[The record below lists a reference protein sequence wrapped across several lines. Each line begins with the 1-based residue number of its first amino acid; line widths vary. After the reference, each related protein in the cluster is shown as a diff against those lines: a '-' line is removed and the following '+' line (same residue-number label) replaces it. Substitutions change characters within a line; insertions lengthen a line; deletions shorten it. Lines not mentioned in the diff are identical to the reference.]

1 MEICCESV
9 SDRGG
14 NEDFSPQGRKGPLSL
29 PGGAK
34 LAKTRAM
41 QSQWNDETAKATIQ
55 THGAEGVN
63 EDIALR
69 VYTTRLIG
77 REPLL
82 VLHGG
87 GNTSV
92 KTKATDDLGRE
103 HEVIA
108 VKGSGADMADMEP
121 WGLPEVK
128 LAPLRE
134 MRALEELSDEAMVN
148 MQRLNLLDASA
159 PNPSVETLLHAF
171 LPHKFVDHTHA
182 AAVLSLVDQPD
193 GEALAREVY
202 DGRMGI
208 VPYIAPGFGL
218 AKAAAEVFDEKPDVE
233 GLILHK
239 HGIFTFG
246 ETAREAYERMIE
258 MVSLAES
265 RLRQG
270 RPVVFPKGDIASRLE
285 TAAEI
290 APILRGACAIRKEG
304 VEPIR
309 FVAELRTGPE
319 ILDYV
324 NGAELTSY
332 SQRGVVT
339 PDHII
344 RTKNKPLVV
353 PAPEAGK
360 LDDFAGAV
368 KAAVASFIADY
379 DVYFERENA
388 AAGGTKTKL
397 DAMPRVVLVPG
408 VGLFGLGRTAKD
420 ASIAGDLAENTVK
433 VVTDAEG
440 IGRYDPLPESDLF
453 ALEYWSL
460 EQAKLKG
467 QVAKP
472 LTGQVA
478 LVTGAGAIGAATAR
492 ALAGDGAAVALLDI
506 DGEAARK
513 AAAAVKG
520 LGMACDVTKPDQ
532 VARAFAAICDR
543 FGGVDILVSNAGAAW
558 QGRIGEVSDET
569 LRKSFEL
576 NFFAH
581 QTVAREA
588 VRIMLKQ
595 DTGGVLLFNISK
607 QAVNPGQNF
616 GPYGLPKA
624 ATMLLMRQYA
634 LDYGADGIRSNGVN
648 ADRVRSG
655 LLTDEM
661 IAARSKARGLSEADY
676 MSGNLL
682 HAEVMADD
690 VGQAFLALAKARKT
704 TGHVETVDGGNIAAA
719 LR

>member
-1 MEICCESV
+1 MV
-9 SDRGG
+9 AAYDA
-14 NEDFSPQGRKGPLSL
+14 KGVGP
-29 PGGAK
+29 
-34 LAKTRAM
+34 
-41 QSQWNDETAKATIQ
+41 
-55 THGAEGVN
+55 
-63 EDIALR
+63 DIALR
-69 VYTTRLIG
+69 VYTTRLLG
-77 REPLL
+77 RDPLL

-92 KTKATDDLGRE
+92 KTRGRDDLGVD

-108 VKGSGADMADMEP
+108 VKGSGADMADIEP
-121 WGLPEVK
+121 WGLPAVK
-128 LAPLRE
+128 LGPLRE
-134 MRALEELSDEAMVN
+134 LRTLEALSDEAMVN
-148 MQRLNLLDASA
+148 VQRLNLLDSTA

-182 AAVLSLVDQPD
+182 ASVLALVDQPD

-218 AKAAAEVFDEKPDVE
+218 AKAAAEVFEADPRVE
-233 GLILHK
+233 GFILHK

-246 ETAREAYERMIE
+246 ESAREAYERMIE

-265 RLRQG
+265 RLRKG
-270 RPVVFPKGDIASRLE
+270 RPIVFAARQIASAVAS
-285 TAAEI
+285 AAEI
-290 APILRGACAIRKEG
+290 SPLIRGACAICKEG
-304 VEPIR
+304 EEPIR
-309 FVAELRTGPE
+309 FITDFRTAPE

-324 NGAELTSY
+324 NGVELASY

-353 PAPEAGK
+353 PPPEAGK
-360 LDDFAGAV
+360 LDEFA
-368 KAAVASFIADY
+368 KALREGVAKFVAEY
-379 DVYFERENA
+379 DGYFARENA
-388 AAGGTKTKL
+388 AVGNTKTKL
-397 DAMPRVVLVPG
+397 DSAPRVVLVPG

-420 ASIAGDLAENTVK
+420 AGMAADLAENTVK
-433 VVTDAEG
+433 VVTDAEAV
-440 IGRYDPLPESDLF
+440 GRYEPLPESDLF

-467 QVAKP
+467 AVVKP

-478 LVTGAGAIGAATAR
+478 LVTGAGAIGAATAK
-492 ALAGDGAAVALLDI
+492 ALAAQGAAVAIVDI
-506 DGEAARK
+506 DGEAPNK
-513 AAAAVKG
+513 ATAAIKG
-520 LGMACDVTKPDQ
+520 LGIECDVTKPEQ
-532 VARAFAAICDR
+532 VRAAFALVCER

-558 QGRIGEVSDET
+558 QGRIGEVSDEL

-581 QTVAREA
+581 QTVAQEA
-588 VRIMLKQ
+588 VRIMLRQ
-595 DTGGVLLFNISK
+595 GTGGVLLFNISK
-607 QAVNPGQNF
+607 QAVNPGANF

-655 LLTDEM
+655 LLTDAM
-661 IAARSKARGLSEADY
+661 IAARAKARGLSEAEY
-676 MSGNLL
+676 MAGNLL
-682 HAEVMADD
+682 NREVLAED
-690 VGQAFLALAKARKT
+690 VAQAFVQLALARKT
-704 TGHVETVDGGNIAAA
+704 TGHIETVDGGNIAAA

>member
-1 MEICCESV
+1 M
-9 SDRGG
+9 
-14 NEDFSPQGRKGPLSL
+14 K
-29 PGGAK
+29 
-34 LAKTRAM
+34 
-41 QSQWNDETAKATIQ
+41 SQWNDNIARETVEAYSAD
-55 THGAEGVN
+55 GVG
-63 EDIALR
+63 EEVALR
-69 VYTTRLIG
+69 VYTTRLLG
-77 REPLL
+77 RDPLL

-92 KTKATDDLGRE
+92 KTRATDDLGQER
-103 HEVIA
+103 EVIC
-108 VKGSGADMADMEP
+108 VKGSGADMADIEP
-121 WGLPEVK
+121 WGLPAVK
-128 LAPLRE
+128 LGPLRAL
-134 MRALEELSDEAMVN
+134 RALDALSDEAMVN
-148 MQRLNLLDASA
+148 VQRLNLLDASA

-193 GEALAREVY
+193 GEALAAEVY
-202 DGRMGI
+202 DGRIGI

-218 AKAAAEVFDEKPDVE
+218 AKEAAEVFERKPDVE

-265 RLRQG
+265 RLPQV
-270 RPVVFPKGDIASRLE
+270 RPIVFPARKIEAATAE
-285 TAAEI
+285 AAEI
-290 APILRGACAIRKEG
+290 APIIRGACAIRRDNA
-304 VEPIR
+304 EPVR
-309 FVAELRTGPE
+309 FIAELRTGPE
-319 ILDYV
+319 ILSYV
-324 NGAELTSY
+324 NGDELASY

-353 PAPEAGK
+353 PPPHAGG
-360 LDDFAGAV
+360 LDDFADAV
-368 KAAVASFIADY
+368 RAGVAKFTADY
-379 DVYFERENA
+379 DAYFARENE
-388 AAGGTKTKL
+388 AAGNTKTKL

-408 VGLFGLGRTAKD
+408 IGLFGLGRTAKD
-420 ASIAGDLAENTVK
+420 ASMAADLAENTVR
-433 VVTDAEG
+433 VVTDAEA
-440 IGRYDPLPESDLF
+440 IGKYEPLPDSDLF

-467 QVAKP
+467 AVVKP

-478 LVTGAGAIGAATAR
+478 VVTGAGAIGAVTAK
-492 ALAGDGAAVALLDI
+492 ALAAEGAAVAILDI
-506 DGEAARK
+506 DGATAKKVAGEI
-513 AAAAVKG
+513 KG
-520 LGMACDVTKPDQ
+520 LGLECDVTKPEQ
-532 VARAFAAICDR
+532 VRAAFEAVCER

-595 DTGGVLLFNISK
+595 GTGGALLFNLSK
-607 QAVNPGQNF
+607 QAVNPGANF

-648 ADRVRSG
+648 ADRIRSG
-655 LLTDEM
+655 LLTDAM
-661 IAARSKARGLSEADY
+661 IAARAKARGVSEADY
-676 MSGNLL
+676 MAGNLL
-682 HAEVMADD
+682 QAEVLAED
-690 VGQAFLALAKARKT
+690 VAQAFVALAKARKT
-704 TGHVETVDGGNIAAA
+704 TGHIETVDGGNIAAA

>member
-1 MEICCESV
+1 M
-9 SDRGG
+9 
-14 NEDFSPQGRKGPLSL
+14 K
-29 PGGAK
+29 
-34 LAKTRAM
+34 
-41 QSQWNDETAKATIQ
+41 SQWSDTAAREAVEAYAAK
-55 THGAEGVN
+55 GVGP
-63 EDIALR
+63 DIALR
-69 VYTTRLIG
+69 VYTTRLLG
-77 REPLL
+77 HDPLL

-92 KTKATDDLGRE
+92 KTKARDDLGEE

-108 VKGSGADMADMEP
+108 VKGSGADMADIEP
-121 WGLPEVK
+121 WGLPAVK
-128 LAPLRE
+128 LGPLRKL
-134 MRALEELSDEAMVN
+134 RALEALSDEAMVN
-148 MQRLNLLDASA
+148 VQRLNLLDSAA

-193 GEALAREVY
+193 GAALAREVY

-218 AKAAAEVFDEKPDVE
+218 AKVAAQVFEEKPDVE

-246 ETAREAYERMIE
+246 KDAREAYERMIE

-270 RPVVFPKGDIASRLE
+270 RPTVFPARQIAGAAA

-290 APILRGACAIRKEG
+290 APIIRGACAIRKENA
-304 VEPIR
+304 EPTR
-309 FVAELRTGPE
+309 FIADFRTAPE
-319 ILDYV
+319 ILSYV
-324 NGAELTSY
+324 NGAELSSY

-344 RTKNKPLVV
+344 RTKNRPLIV
-353 PAPEAGK
+353 PPPKADQ
-360 LDDFAGAV
+360 LDAFAGAV
-368 KAAVASFIADY
+368 RKAVTKFIADY
-379 DVYFERENA
+379 ESYFARENA
-388 AAGGTKTKL
+388 NVGGTKTKL
-397 DAMPRVVLVPG
+397 DSSPRVVLVPG

-420 ASIAGDLAENTVK
+420 AAIAADLAENTVK
-433 VVTDAEG
+433 VVTDAEA
-440 IGRYDPLPESDLF
+440 IGRYEPLPESDLF

-467 QVAKP
+467 AVAKP
-472 LTGQVA
+472 LTGQIAV
-478 LVTGAGAIGAATAR
+478 VTGAGAIGAATAK
-492 ALAGDGAAVALLDI
+492 ALAADGAAVAVLDI
-506 DGEAARK
+506 DGEAAHK
-513 AAAAVKG
+513 AAAAIKG
-520 LGMACDVTKPDQ
+520 LGFACDVTKPER
-532 VARAFAAICDR
+532 VKAVFASVCEH

-558 QGRIGEVSDET
+558 QGRIGDVSDAL
-569 LRKSFEL
+569 LRQSFEL

-581 QTVAREA
+581 QTVAQEA

-595 DTGGVLLFNISK
+595 GTGGVLLFNLSK
-607 QAVNPGQNF
+607 QAVNPGANF

-655 LLTDEM
+655 LLTDAM
-661 IAARSKARGLSEADY
+661 IRDRAKARGLSEADY

-682 HAEVMADD
+682 HREVTAAD
-690 VGQAFLALAKARKT
+690 VAQAFVALAKAAKT
-704 TGHVETVDGGNIAAA
+704 TGHIETVDGGNIAAA

>member
-1 MEICCESV
+1 MGI
-9 SDRGG
+9 
-14 NEDFSPQGRKGPLSL
+14 
-29 PGGAK
+29 PGLQQKTISAR
-34 LAKTRAM
+34 TRAM
-41 QSQWNDETAKATIQ
+41 KSQWNDAAAQEVVAAYAAK
-55 THGAEGVN
+55 GVGP
-63 EDIALR
+63 DIALR
-69 VYTTRLIG
+69 VYTTRLLG
-77 REPLL
+77 RDPLL

-92 KTKATDDLGRE
+92 KTRARDDLGVE

-108 VKGSGADMADMEP
+108 VKGSGADMADIEP
-121 WGLPEVK
+121 WGLPAVK
-128 LAPLRE
+128 LGPLRQL
-134 MRALEELSDEAMVN
+134 RALDALSDEAMVN
-148 MQRLNLLDASA
+148 VQRLNLLDSSA

-218 AKAAAEVFDEKPDVE
+218 AKEAAEVFEEKTYVE

-270 RPVVFPKGDIASRLE
+270 RPIVFPARKLASA
-285 TAAEI
+285 TAQASEI
-290 APILRGACAIRKEG
+290 APIIRGACAIKQHG
-304 VEPIR
+304 KEPIR
-309 FVAELRTGPE
+309 FIADFRTGPE
-319 ILDYV
+319 ILAYV
-324 NGAELTSY
+324 NGEELASY

-344 RTKNKPLVV
+344 RTKNKPLVL
-353 PAPEAGK
+353 PQPEAGK
-360 LDDFAGAV
+360 LDEFAYAARV
-368 KAAVASFIADY
+368 AVAKFVADY
-379 DVYFERENA
+379 DAYFARENEA
-388 AAGGTKTKL
+388 TGNTKTKL
-397 DAMPRVVLVPG
+397 DASPRVVLVPG

-420 ASIAGDLAENTVK
+420 ASIAADLAENTVK
-433 VVTDAEG
+433 VVTDAEA
-440 IGRYDPLPESDLF
+440 IGRYEPLPESDLF

-467 QVAKP
+467 AVVKP

-478 LVTGAGAIGAATAR
+478 FVTGAGAIGATTAR
-492 ALAGDGAAVALLDI
+492 ALAAEGAAIAILDI
-506 DGEAARK
+506 DGEAAIK
-513 AAAAVKG
+513 AAAEVKG
-520 LGMACDVTKPDQ
+520 LGMQCDVTKPEQ
-532 VARAFAAICDR
+532 VRAAFAATCER
-543 FGGVDILVSNAGAAW
+543 FGSVDIVVSNAGAAW
-558 QGRIGEVSDET
+558 QGRIGDVSDEL
-569 LRKSFEL
+569 LRKTFEL

-581 QTVAREA
+581 QTVAQEA

-595 DTGGVLLFNISK
+595 GTGGALLFNLSK
-607 QAVNPGQNF
+607 QAVNPGANF

-634 LDYGADGIRSNGVN
+634 VDYGADGIRSNGVN
-648 ADRVRSG
+648 ADRIRSG
-655 LLTDEM
+655 LLTDAM
-661 IAARSKARGLSEADY
+661 IAARAKARGVTEAEY

-682 HAEVMADD
+682 NREVLAED
-690 VGQAFLALAKARKT
+690 VAQAFVALAKARKT
-704 TGHVETVDGGNIAAA
+704 TGHIETVDGGNIAAA